1 MAQWIVLLVPSV
13 IFILLQIAILSI
25 ETGMGEDDR
34 ELLVLGRLVQEL
46 VRGQTGL
53 VAEGQRFRELLF
65 GHQADMLARAAQPRE
80 IVVRPGPWQQGE
92 VSARLYLSFR
102 D

>member
-1 MAQWIVLLVPSV
+1 MAQWIVLPVPSV

-53 VAEGQRFRELLF
+53 VAEGQRFQELLF
-65 GHQADMLARAAQPRE
+65 GHQADMLVRAARPRE
-80 IVVRPGPWQQGE
+80 IAVQPGPWQQGE
-92 VSARLYLSFR
+92 FLL
-102 D
+102 DCN